1 MLQLAGILL
10 DTQNLKASSQLSM
23 TRDTEAVQ
31 LLLVGLPSNYRNA
44 LFDQCTNFLLLWIM
58 KEHVACI
65 YMFNVVIVIRIQ
77 FFGVLY
83 IISDT
88 TSGRQFLS

>member
-23 TRDTEAVQ
+23 TRDAEAVQ

-58 KEHVACI
+58 KEHVAFI
-65 YMFNVVIVIRIQ
+65 YI
-77 FFGVLY
+77 Y
-83 IISDT
+83 IYV
-88 TSGRQFLS
+88 